1 MSSNAKSHP
10 TALAADRLH
19 VNEPD
24 QRRAAAEQPPLNADG
39 PLAFDAI
46 ARLTQGGDNVAIATR
61 RLPAGL
67 TVVRD
72 GAQFTLDTTILVG
85 HRFAIAPIA
94 EGAPL
99 LSWGLPFG
107 MATRPI
113 APGDYVCNAG
123 MIEAL
128 NGRALDF
135 TIPQQP
141 NFQDRIIAY
150 EVDEANFRAGR
161 QMERYS
167 EARTFLGFRRSG
179 GRGVG
184 TRNMIVIMG
193 TTSSTAGFARRLA
206 QQLQPTAPASRPEG
220 RANLDLSNFDGV
232 VAIAHTEGSGYER
245 LNNREFVLRTLAGLI
260 VHPNVGAILAVDSA
274 DSPASDRISN
284 AELEAY
290 LRENGYP
297 LDDLPHH
304 FFTLSG
310 AWQADLA
317 EGAAVVQRWLPE
329 IAAMQRTPAAL
340 SHLSIALQC
349 GGSDAFS
356 GVSGNPLASTIA
368 REIIGYGGR
377 ANLAETDELIGA
389 EAYMLQNTRDL
400 ATARSFLD
408 FVAQFKER
416 LAWHGQTAEGN
427 PSGGNKYRGLYNI
440 ALKSIGAAMK
450 RHPDVRLDWV
460 VDYGERMQAP
470 GFYFMNT
477 PGNDLESIAGQVAG
491 GSNLIIFVTGNGS
504 ITNFPFVP
512 TIKVMTTTPRYELL
526 SQEMDVNAG
535 AYLDGKTM
543 AQLSDESLDLL
554 VEIAS
559 GQRSKGELAG
569 HSQISIWRNWQQQDR
584 SQLPAILARPQ
595 PDGQPLAIEAPGAA
609 DGLAVPR
616 PTAPRVGLILPTSLC
631 SGQIAGMA
639 ATRLNRSA
647 AGDPSTF
654 SSFAALA
661 HTEGCG
667 VAFASTREIY
677 ARTMIGYA
685 THPLVGACLFLEH
698 GCEKAH
704 NDYIHSLLRDGG
716 LAAEDFGWASV
727 QMDGGIANALDK
739 IDAYFT
745 GRKPVPRH
753 KEQERGRARPADAR
767 RQNLSLALLGDGA
780 VPDVVADSLARIS
793 RWVVAAGGSVITPA
807 AGALIQTAAYRQPLG
822 ISEAALQPT
831 LAYGQAAHAA
841 GFHLMEMPT
850 PHWTETLTGL
860 GASGAHLIIA
870 YANALRAG
878 HPLVPLLQ
886 LADGSAGAA
895 ADLKLH
901 GSSSQWPRQILDL
914 AARTLAG
921 DYQSQSMAHNHIDFQ
936 LTRGPLGI
944 ST

>member
-1 MSSNAKSHP
+1 MTRKNSAQTATQPDLRNA
-10 TALAADRLH
+10 
-19 VNEPD
+19 V
-24 QRRAAAEQPPLNADG
+24 
-39 PLAFDAI
+39 AFDEI
-46 ARLTQGGDNVAIATR
+46 ARLAQAGDNVAIATR
-61 RLPAGL
+61 RLEAGS
-67 TVVRD
+67 TIEYDR
-72 GAQFTLDTTILVG
+72 AQFTLDTTILVG
-85 HRFAIAPIA
+85 HRFAIEPIA
-94 EGAPL
+94 AGAPL

-113 APGDYVCNAG
+113 APGEYVCNAG

-128 NGRALDF
+128 NGRSLDF
-135 TIPQQP
+135 TFPQQP
-141 NFQDRIIAY
+141 NFEDRIIAH
-150 EVDEANFRAGR
+150 EVNEVNFRPG
-161 QMERYS
+161 QQVEQFGG
-167 EARTFLGFRRSG
+167 ERTFLGFRRGG

-206 QQLQPTAPASRPEG
+206 QMLQSAAQQFS
-220 RANLDLSNFDGV
+220 DFDGI

-245 LNNREFVLRTLAGLI
+245 LNNREFVLRTLAGLV
-260 VHPNVGAILAVDSA
+260 VHPNVGAVLAVDAPETHPTA
-274 DSPASDRISN
+274 DRPISN

-290 LRENGYP
+290 LRGNGYP
-297 LDDLPHH
+297 LDDVPHR

-310 AWQADLA
+310 DWQADLA
-317 EGAAVVQRWLPE
+317 EGTALVNGWLPR
-329 IAAMQRTPAAL
+329 IAALPRTPESLA
-340 SHLSIALQC
+340 HLNIALQC

-356 GVSGNPLASTIA
+356 GVSGNPLASAIA
-368 REIIGYGGR
+368 KEIIAHGGR
-377 ANLAETDELIGA
+377 ANLAETDELTGA

-400 ATARSFLD
+400 ATARAFLD

-427 PSGGNKYRGLYNI
+427 PTGGNKYRGLYNI

-450 RHPDVRLDWV
+450 RHADVRLDWV
-460 VDYGERMQAP
+460 VDYGERMSKTPP
-470 GFYFMNT
+470 GLYFMNT

-512 TIKVMTTTPRYELL
+512 TIKVMTTTPRFELL

-543 AQLSDESLDLL
+543 AQLRDESLDLL

-559 GQRSKGELAG
+559 GRRSKGELAG
-569 HSQISIWRNWQQQDR
+569 HSQISIWRNWQQKDD
-584 SQLPAILARPQ
+584 SQLETILARPQ
-595 PDGQPLAIEAPGAA
+595 PDGRPVAINTAPGKKQ
-609 DGLAVPR
+609 LPR
-616 PTAPRVGLILPTSLC
+616 PAAARVGLILPTSLC

-639 ATRLNRSA
+639 AQRLNRSA
-647 AGDPSTF
+647 AEGLNASAGR
-654 SSFAALA
+654 SRFAALP

-685 THPLVGACLFLEH
+685 THPLVDACLFLEH

-716 LAAEDFGWASV
+716 LAEEDFGWASV
-727 QMDGGIANALDK
+727 QLDGGIANVLDK
-739 IDAYFT
+739 IDGYFA
-745 GRKPVPRH
+745 GLQAAPPKPNRS
-753 KEQERGRARPADAR
+753 RAS
-767 RQNLSLALLGDGA
+767 LSLALLSDDTL
-780 VPDVVADSLARIS
+780 PDNVAESLAQITQC
-793 RWVVAAGGSVITPA
+793 VVDAGGTVVTPTS
-807 AGALIQTAAYRQPLG
+807 GALLQASVYQEILG
-822 ISEAALQPT
+822 IGDAALQPS
-831 LAYGQAAHAA
+831 LAYGQTAETE

-860 GASGAHLIIA
+860 GASGVHLIIA
-870 YANALRAG
+870 YSDRLRAG

-886 LADGSAGAA
+886 LADEGARA
-895 ADLKLH
+895 APDLRLH
-901 GSSSQWPRQILDL
+901 GDPTEWTGQILDL
-914 AARTLAG
+914 AAQTLAG
-921 DYQSQSMAHNHIDFQ
+921 DYQPQSLIHNHLDFQ
-936 LTRGPLGI
+936 LTRGLLGI

>member
-1 MSSNAKSHP
+1 MTHKDSAHP
-10 TALAADRLH
+10 ATQTD
-19 VNEPD
+19 
-24 QRRAAAEQPPLNADG
+24 LNS
-39 PLAFDAI
+39 PVAFDEI
-46 ARLTQGGDNVAIATR
+46 ARLAQAGDNVAIATR
-61 RLPAGL
+61 RLETGL
-67 TVVRD
+67 TIEHDR
-72 GAQFTLDTTILVG
+72 AQFTLDTTILVG
-85 HRFAIAPIA
+85 HRFAIEPIA
-94 EGAPL
+94 AGAPL

-113 APGDYVCNAG
+113 APGEYVCNAG

-128 NGRALDF
+128 NGRSLDF
-135 TIPQQP
+135 TIPQQS
-141 NFQDRIIAY
+141 NFQDRIIAH
-150 EVDEANFRAGR
+150 EVNEANFRPGQQVA
-161 QMERYS
+161 RYS
-167 EARTFLGFRRSG
+167 EERTFLGFRRSG

-206 QQLQPTAPASRPEG
+206 QTLQPAAQGSRLKR
-220 RANLDLSNFDGV
+220 RADPDLSDFDGI

-245 LNNREFVLRTLAGLI
+245 LNNREFVLRTLAGLV
-260 VHPNVGAILAVDSA
+260 VHPNVGAVLAVDALETPPTA
-274 DSPASDRISN
+274 DRAISN

-290 LRENGYP
+290 LRGNGYP
-297 LDDLPHH
+297 LADVPHR

-310 AWQADLA
+310 DWQADLE
-317 EGAAVVQRWLPE
+317 EGAAVVQRWLPQ
-329 IAAMQRTPAAL
+329 IAALPRTPESLA
-340 SHLSIALQC
+340 HLNIALQC

-356 GVSGNPLASTIA
+356 GVSGNPLASAIA
-368 REIIGYGGR
+368 KEIIGYGGR

-400 ATARSFLD
+400 TTARAFLD

-460 VDYGERMQAP
+460 VDYGERMSKTPP
-470 GFYFMNT
+470 GLYFMNT

-512 TIKVMTTTPRYELL
+512 TIKVMTTTPRFELL

-543 AQLSDESLDLL
+543 SQLRDESLDLL

-559 GQRSKGELAG
+559 GRRSKGELAG
-569 HSQISIWRNWQQQDR
+569 HSQISIWRNWQQQDH
-584 SQLPAILARPQ
+584 SQLETILARPQ
-595 PDGQPLAIEAPGAA
+595 PDGRPLAINTVPGEKQ
-609 DGLAVPR
+609 LPR
-616 PTAPRVGLILPTSLC
+616 PAAARVGLILPTSLC

-639 ATRLNRSA
+639 AQRLNRSA
-647 AGDPSTF
+647 AGGLSAAAGR
-654 SSFAALA
+654 SRFAALP

-685 THPLVGACLFLEH
+685 THPLVDACLFLEH

-716 LAAEDFGWASV
+716 LAEEDFGWASV
-727 QMDGGIANALDK
+727 QLDGGIVNVLDK
-739 IDAYFT
+739 IDGYFG
-745 GRKPVPRH
+745 GRQAAPR
-753 KEQERGRARPADAR
+753 QPNRSSDS
-767 RQNLSLALLGDGA
+767 LSLALLSDDTL
-780 VPDVVADSLARIS
+780 PDDAAESLARLTQ
-793 RWVVAAGGSVITPA
+793 WVVAAGGSVVTPSS
-807 AGALIQTAAYRQPLG
+807 GALLQASAYREPLG
-822 ISEAALQPT
+822 ISDAALQPS
-831 LAYGQAAHAA
+831 LAYGQAAETA

-860 GASGAHLIIA
+860 GASGVHLIIA
-870 YANALRAG
+870 YSDRLRAG

-886 LADGSAGAA
+886 LADESARATPDLRLCGDAPAA
-895 ADLKLH
+895 WS
-901 GSSSQWPRQILDL
+901 GQILDL
-914 AARTLAG
+914 AAQTLAG
-921 DYQSQSMAHNHIDFQ
+921 DYQPQSLTHNHVDFQ
-936 LTRGPLGI
+936 LSRGLLGI